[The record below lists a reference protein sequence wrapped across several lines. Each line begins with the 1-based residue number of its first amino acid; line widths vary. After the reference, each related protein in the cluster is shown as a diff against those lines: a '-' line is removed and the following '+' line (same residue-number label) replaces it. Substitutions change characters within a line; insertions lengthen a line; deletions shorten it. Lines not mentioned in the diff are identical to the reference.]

1 MKNRGR
7 VEREGATCRKVES
20 IFGVSTKRAQVLQT
34 ADRCVCVCV
43 RKSAD
48 LEGEGARG
56 TCLGTLAEVR
66 GALCKLGVAA
76 SEHDDGSVALA
87 GQNRAE
93 KMQRVCAVR
102 CDACRLLVV
111 HHDGRSTVQQR
122 CEARFAVGRDEVAK
136 AALASCDTPRL
147 KRRAG
152 QRESS
157 TNVAPCKQP

>member
-1 MKNRGR
+1 MKSRVGGWRGR
-7 VEREGATCRKVES
+7 GRRAERS
-20 IFGVSTKRAQVLQT
+20 RA
-34 ADRCVCVCV
+34 CVCVCV
-43 RKSAD
+43 CARAHARVRTSAD

-56 TCLGTLAEVR
+56 ACLGTLAEVR

-111 HHDGRSTVQQR
+111 HHNGRPTVQQ
-122 CEARFAVGRDEVAK
+122 
-136 AALASCDTPRL
+136 
-147 KRRAG
+147 
-152 QRESS
+152 
-157 TNVAPCKQP
+157 